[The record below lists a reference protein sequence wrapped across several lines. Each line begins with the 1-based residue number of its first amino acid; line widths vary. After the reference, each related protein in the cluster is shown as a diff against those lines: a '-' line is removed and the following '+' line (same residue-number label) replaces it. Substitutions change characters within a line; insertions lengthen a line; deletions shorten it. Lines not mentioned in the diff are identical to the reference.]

1 MHNFPPQKK
10 SFQKSA
16 LQERQR
22 SLRAC
27 SIAAPQ
33 KHLSRIATSLNNAM
47 PVPISVTGF
56 ATTAGSQEV
65 HAEVAETASASD
77 WFSKMRGG
85 ESDDVDKKEEVAATP
100 PPTMDVDED
109 DARVPSTATR
119 DENGQVWGISV
130 NDLDFSY
137 PGIDGAPIPGS
148 EPLIKGMNLHLRPGS
163 CCLLLGAN
171 GAGKTTLL
179 KIMGGKHMVPRGK
192 VLILGREAFYDT
204 SLTSSG
210 DLSYIG
216 GNWQRDVAFAGYNI
230 PLAGDFPA
238 SKMLDGIKGVNPARK
253 KRIIEALDVD
263 MEWRMHQV
271 SDGQR
276 RRVQLAWGLM
286 HEFKVLLL
294 DEITVDLDVLG
305 RAELMKFLR
314 QECEERQ
321 CTILYA
327 THIFD
332 GLEKFASHVAFVAGG
347 KLQFCKEMESMPA
360 LKSRKP
366 GALLKEVEIWLRED
380 ARLRPKQK
388 KTARKSLDQARN
400 NGWGE
405 GRLGSTLAK
414 GEELRNGISQLKNA
428 SNAVMRC

>member
-1 MHNFPPQKK
+1 
-10 SFQKSA
+10 
-16 LQERQR
+16 
-22 SLRAC
+22 
-27 SIAAPQ
+27 
-33 KHLSRIATSLNNAM
+33 M

-65 HAEVAETASASD
+65 QAEVAETGPSASD
-77 WFSKMRGG
+77 WFSKMRNDKSG
-85 ESDDVDKKEEVAATP
+85 ESDDVDTKEEVAATP
-100 PPTMDVDED
+100 GPTTMDVDED
-109 DARVPSTATR
+109 DARAPSTATR

-253 KRIIEALDVD
+253 KRIIEALDVI
-263 MEWRMHQV
+263 W
-271 SDGQR
+271 SG
-276 RRVQLAWGLM
+276 
-286 HEFKVLLL
+286 
-294 DEITVDLDVLG
+294 
-305 RAELMKFLR
+305 
-314 QECEERQ
+314 ECTR
-321 CTILYA
+321 
-327 THIFD
+327 
-332 GLEKFASHVAFVAGG
+332 
-347 KLQFCKEMESMPA
+347 
-360 LKSRKP
+360 
-366 GALLKEVEIWLRED
+366 
-380 ARLRPKQK
+380 
-388 KTARKSLDQARN
+388 
-400 NGWGE
+400 
-405 GRLGSTLAK
+405 
-414 GEELRNGISQLKNA
+414 
-428 SNAVMRC
+428 